1 MGQVKQALIEIVDL
15 VCGCL
20 QRNKTL
26 SQTIN
31 ELRELHDLK
40 NGSNPYLLDEEYI
53 EKTYYDYRGY

>member
-1 MGQVKQALIEIVDL
+1 MGQVKQAVMEVVDL

-40 NGSNPYLLDEEYI
+40 NGSNPYLLDEEKI
-53 EKTYYDYRGY
+53 EEAYYEYRGY

>member
-1 MGQVKQALIEIVDL
+1 MAQVKQAVIEVIDL

-40 NGSNPYLLDEEYI
+40 NGSNPYLLDEEKI
-53 EKTYYDYRGY
+53 EEAYYEYRGY